1 MMAVSTVDNYFELFQ
16 LPIQY
21 TIDKSRLSEA
31 YRELQRV
38 VHPDR
43 FVRASDHER
52 RLAQQKSTL
61 VNDGYQVLRDDLSRA
76 QHLLRLNNVDCQQH
90 ALSDSG
96 FLMTQIELREELEAI
111 SENKDVDRLNTLFS
125 HIQQQQ
131 KNGKEQLQAHFSP
144 GGYLQSACD
153 EVIKLQFLGKL
164 CEEAESL
171 EERLL

>member
-1 MMAVSTVDNYFELFQ
+1 MMVASTANNYFELFQ
-16 LPIQY
+16 LPVQY

-43 FVRASDHER
+43 FVGAADHER

-76 QHLLRLNNVDCQQH
+76 QHLLHLNNIDCQQH
-90 ALSDSG
+90 ALSDSS
-96 FLMTQIELREELEAI
+96 FLMAQIELREELEAI
-111 SENKDVDRLNTLFS
+111 AANKDCGQLSKLFS

-131 KNGKEQLQAHFSP
+131 KNAKERLQAHFSSSDH
-144 GGYLQSACD
+144 LQSACD
-153 EVIKLQFLGKL
+153 EVMKLQFLGKL
-164 CEEAESL
+164 CEEAEAL

>member
-1 MMAVSTVDNYFELFQ
+1 MMVVSTTNNYFELFQ
-16 LPIQY
+16 LPVQY

-43 FVRASDHER
+43 FVGASDYER

-76 QHLLRLNNVDCQQH
+76 QHLLHLNNVDYQQH
-90 ALSDSG
+90 VLSDSG
-96 FLMTQIELREELEAI
+96 FLMAQIELREELEAI
-111 SENKDVDRLNTLFS
+111 AASKDVDKLSTLFS

-131 KNGKEQLQAHFSP
+131 ENAKERLQAHFSSSDH
-144 GGYLQSACD
+144 LQSACD

-164 CEEAESL
+164 CEEAEVL